1 MSVEIVIRNET
12 EDFGFYRQYL
22 IDNIEPQKVLN
33 QICNKEDSS
42 KIFFPGSLYK
52 K

>member
-12 EDFGFYRQYL
+12 GEDSGYYT

-33 QICNKEDSS
+33 QICNKEYYI
-42 KIFFPGSLYK
+42 KYQK
-52 K
+52 